1 MKPKYNYGQELRVI
15 RTLRDDGTFPG
26 KQRGDLLVLR
36 GSTGYVVD
44 VGSFLQD
51 QLIYRMHFL
60 EQDIQVGCREEEL
73 ISIDAPWVES
83 LFEFRQYVQATRA
96 LAINGETIVAPGDQ
110 GQVLRVLRKPDTEVR
125 YQVRFSGRTLEVRE
139 QALQAF
145 EEYFSDAS
153 KPKDDSKPKADQEP
167 ADALASVD
175 HLAEGFSL

>member
-1 MKPKYNYGQELRVI
+1 MKPKYKYGQELRVI

-44 VGSFLQD
+44 VGTFLQD
-51 QLIYRMHFL
+51 QLIYRVHFL

-73 ISIDAPWVES
+73 ISMDAPWVES

-125 YQVRFSGRTLEVRE
+125 YQVRFRGRTLEVRE

-145 EEYFSDAS
+145 EDDFSDAR
-153 KPKDDSKPKADQEP
+153 KPKADRES
-167 ADALASVD
+167 AGALASVD
-175 HLAEGFSL
+175 SLAEGFSL